1 MTHHPVQLPREAP
14 EDATTST
21 TTPALGQGP
30 AGTPGPM
37 IPDWRRAPS
46 ALQFPGSTSDDGP
59 CRPRPGLS
67 DQLAAGALLHALEP
81 GWTPDAAAAALAR
94 RAAGDRFA
102 LRHAL
107 ARIQSRSLQ
116 RTSPVAERAV
126 SALRLALDPTG
137 SVAGATRANA
147 HTARTPNESSAATRR
162 WER

>member
-1 MTHHPVQLPREAP
+1 MRPPTPPHWPSVGGPRN
-14 EDATTST
+14 
-21 TTPALGQGP
+21 
-30 AGTPGPM
+30 PGPM
-37 IPDWRRAPS
+37 TPDWRRAPS
-46 ALQFPGSTSDDGP
+46 ALQSPGSASDDGP

-126 SALRLALDPTG
+126 SALRLALDGTG
-137 SVAGATRANA
+137 GVAGATSASA
-147 HTARTPNESSAATRR
+147 HTARTPNESRAATWRL
-162 WER
+162 ER